1 MEDETHLSLLTDP
14 TQDEPSED
22 ITILPDSYHNHYEI
36 LKNYDTLKKSNITR
50 PRITKYELTKCLGM
64 RAEML
69 AAGAPALIDVPKYVT
84 SVETIAKMEYD
95 QKKLPFI
102 LRRKVTGRY
111 DYWKISDLE
120 RLP

>member
-1 MEDETHLSLLTDP
+1 MDMDGQIPFDEAVEEPTEDT
-14 TQDEPSED
+14 
-22 ITILPDSYHNHYEI
+22 TILPDTYHNHYDI
-36 LKNYDTLKKSNITR
+36 LKNYEELKKSNITR
-50 PRITKYELTKCLGM
+50 QRITKYELSKCLGM

-69 AAGAPALIDVPKYVT
+69 AARAPPLVEVPKYVT
-84 SVETIAKMEYD
+84 SVEQIARMEYE

-120 RLP
+120 SP